1 MYKIKTLNKISA
13 EGLAGLPLDQY
24 EIGTEIAQP
33 DAIILRSFKM
43 HDMELPDSL
52 LAVGRAGAGVNN
64 IPIEKCSEKGI
75 VVFNTPGANA
85 NAVKELVIVG
95 MLLASRDIV
104 SGIVFA
110 QSLKGKG
117 GQVPALIEEGKKN
130 FAGQEIAGK
139 TLGVVGLGKIGVMVA
154 NAALDLG
161 MNVIGYDPFI
171 SVESAWG
178 LSRDVQRADG
188 LDALIA
194 NSDYISLH
202 TPLSNETKGMI
213 SEEKFL
219 RMKKNVRILNFSRGG
234 IVNNDDLKTAIEKGI
249 VARYVTDFPDD
260 ELLNMDKVIAIPHLG
275 ASTAEAE
282 GNCATMIVKQL
293 RDFIETGKIKNS
305 VNFPNCKLEQGSDYR
320 LVIMNK
326 NIPNM
331 VGQISSILAKAN
343 INITEMLNKSKG
355 DYACNIIDISDEP
368 NEKLIKSLYGVQGVI
383 KVRAIN
389 LKK

>member
-13 EGLAGLPLDQY
+13 DGLAAFPLDQY

-43 HDMELPDSL
+43 HDMELPESL

-64 IPIEKCSEKGI
+64 IPVEKCSEKGI

-85 NAVKELVIVG
+85 NAVKELVIAG
-95 MLLASRDIV
+95 LFLASRDV
-104 SGIVFA
+104 AGGIAFA

-117 GQVPALIEEGKKN
+117 AEVPTLIEENKKK
-130 FAGQEIAGK
+130 FAGGEIAGK
-139 TLGVVGLGKIGVMVA
+139 TLGVIGLGKIGVMVA
-154 NAALDLG
+154 NSALDLG
-161 MNVIGYDPFI
+161 MQVIGYDPFI

-178 LSRDVQRADG
+178 LSKEVQRADG
-188 LDALIA
+188 MDILVA
-194 NSDYISLH
+194 NSNYISLH
-202 TPLSNETKGMI
+202 TPLSDETRGMI
-213 SEEKFL
+213 DGEKFA
-219 RMKKNVRILNFSRGG
+219 RMKKGTKILNFSRGG
-234 IVNNDDLKTAIEKGI
+234 IVNNDDLRIAIEKGI

-260 ELLNMDKVIAIPHLG
+260 ELLNMNNVIAVPHLG

-282 GNCATMIVKQL
+282 GNCAAMIARQL

-305 VNFPNCKLEQGSDYR
+305 VNYPNCKLEQSSDFR
-320 LVIMNK
+320 LVVMNK

-331 VGQISSILAKAN
+331 VGQISSILANAD
-343 INITEMLNKSKG
+343 INIAEMLNKSKG
-355 DYACNIIDISDEP
+355 DYAYNMIDVSSEPTEKII
-368 NEKLIKSLYGVQGVI
+368 KALYGIKGVV
-383 KVRAIN
+383 KVRVLN